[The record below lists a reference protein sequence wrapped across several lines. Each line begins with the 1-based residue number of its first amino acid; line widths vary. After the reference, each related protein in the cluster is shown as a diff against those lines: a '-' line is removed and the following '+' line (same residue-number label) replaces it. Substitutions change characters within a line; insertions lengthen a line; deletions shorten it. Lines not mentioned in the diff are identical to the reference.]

1 LKEEAEMS
9 EAVVASGGKSG
20 GSTLLTSVFGLTT
33 SILTGLILWFV
44 EQKFGFA
51 FYSWTFWFVIPVG
64 AGIAGFAAAS
74 GYYLGAWLFGHRPSR
89 LLLVN
94 ILIASVA
101 TFFFIHYLSYST
113 MQIEGK
119 KVSDYISFWEYLN
132 IAIRSASMSLR
143 FHARDIGSTGEL
155 GAFGYAVAAL
165 QILGFAA
172 GGFCVYAYLTTK
184 PFCDKCSRY
193 LSAKGKQIRYS
204 TDSEKLQ
211 QAIPHVLGLIAK
223 EDLSTAIEHHRSSPD
238 FGSSSSPK
246 GCRLRTLIELR
257 SCKECGLHWLKFTT
271 EQLSDNEWK
280 EISDLSVGGF
290 TNQIVNVEPKANAGI
305 TVR

>member
-1 LKEEAEMS
+1 MS
-9 EAVVASGGKSG
+9 QAIATDGRKSSS
-20 GSTLLTSVFGLTT
+20 GSTLLTSVCGLAT

-89 LLLVN
+89 LLLLN

-119 KVSDYISFWEYLN
+119 KVSDYVPFWEYLN
-132 IAIRSASMSLR
+132 IAIRSTSLTFSM
-143 FHARDIGSTGEL
+143 HARDVGTTGEL
-155 GAFGYAVAAL
+155 GTLGYVIAAL

-172 GGFCVYAYLTTK
+172 GGFCVYAYLATK
-184 PFCDKCSRY
+184 PFCEKCSRY
-193 LSAKGKQIRYS
+193 LSAKGKQARYA
-204 TDSEKLQ
+204 TDPEKLQ

-223 EDLSTAIEHHRSSPD
+223 EDLSTAIENHASSPD

-246 GCRLRTLIELR
+246 GCRLRTVVEVR
-257 SCKECGLHWLKFTT
+257 HCTECGLHWLKFTT
-271 EQLSDNEWK
+271 EQLSDNNWK
-280 EISDLSVGGF
+280 EIRDLSVGGF
-290 TNQIVNVEPKANAGI
+290 TNQIVNVEPKASAGVS
-305 TVR
+305 VR

>member
-1 LKEEAEMS
+1 MS
-9 EAVVASGGKSG
+9 EAVVTSGAKSG

-89 LLLVN
+89 LLLLN

-119 KVSDYISFWEYLN
+119 KVSDYIAFWEYLN
-132 IAIRSASMSLR
+132 IAIRSASMSFR
-143 FHARDIGSTGEL
+143 FHASDFGSTGEL

-172 GGFCVYAYLTTK
+172 GGFCVYAYLVAK

-193 LSAKGKQIRYS
+193 LSAKGKQIRY
-204 TDSEKLQ
+204 TADSEKLQ
-211 QAIPHVLGLIAK
+211 QAISHVLGLIAK
-223 EDLSTAIEHHRSSPD
+223 EDLSAAIDHHRSSPD
-238 FGSSSSPK
+238 FGSSTSPK
-246 GCRLRTLIELR
+246 GCRLRTLFEVR
-257 SCKECGLHWLKFTT
+257 HCKECGLHWLKFTT

-290 TNQIVNVEPKANAGI
+290 TNQIVNVEPKTGLGMS
-305 TVR
+305 VR